1 MFQRLSLLVVE
12 VETNGVRRSVVPD
25 RIDKGLVNGVQL
37 FTVQDRHGI
46 NGRSILLLL
55 DLFVLCVVGN

>member
-12 VETNGVRRSVVPD
+12 VETIGVRRSVVPD
-25 RIDKGLVNGVQL
+25 RINKGLVNCVDL
-37 FTVQDRHGI
+37 FTVQYRHGI